1 MRREKN
7 TLKSFGMQIILYLG
21 KNTESTKDDIIKNI
35 GSDNEIVGTLL
46 DLVDDGLIGE
56 KDDHFYL
63 SDSGKALYHYIIG
76 VDN

>member
-1 MRREKN
+1 
-7 TLKSFGMQIILYLG
+7 MQIILYLG
-21 KNTESTKDDIIKNI
+21 KNTESTKDDIIKDI

-63 SDSGKALYHYIIG
+63 SDIGKVLYHYIIG